1 MSMIDI
7 SREIMSAGPYAG
19 DPPPRMHVL
28 ATHERD
34 GYRLQAVVMSLHAAT
49 HIDAPLHYLPGGS
62 DIASMPLEPYYGP
75 CTVLTVPT
83 GPLDASFFMRT
94 AFSER
99 ILLRGS
105 GYLLKSAVGYLYTR
119 GVKLVGTDRES
130 IGTAE
135 DEKTVHTALL
145 TYGIAIL
152 ENIDLIGAADGEYT
166 LSAIPLKIGGAEGA
180 PCRAVLIR

>member
-1 MSMIDI
+1 MPVIDI

-19 DPPPRMHVL
+19 DPAPRMHKL
-28 ATHERD
+28 ATHEKD
-34 GYRLQAVVMSLHAAT
+34 GYQLQAVVMSLHAAT
-49 HIDAPLHYLPGGS
+49 HIDAPLHFIAEGS
-62 DIASMPLEPYYGP
+62 DIASLPLEPYYGP
-75 CTVLTVPT
+75 CTVLTVPS
-83 GPLDASFFMRT
+83 GPLDASFFMRST
-94 AFSER
+94 LSER
-99 ILLRGS
+99 VLLRGN

-130 IGTAE
+130 IGTAS

-152 ENIDLIGAADGEYT
+152 ENLDLSAAADGEYI
-166 LSAIPLKIGGAEGA
+166 LSALPLKLGGAEGA